1 MPVTLRKRK
10 YSKNRIKFWLDITS
24 NGKRTSQIIDICLL
38 PTDSKTERKNK
49 IELARQIRNRREQE
63 LESSNYVDIL
73 PRFKKETNFL
83 DYADAYAKKYP
94 NKDKRKLTSAIKH
107 FQVFLKTTNYKNN
120 LPFNCFDEAL
130 AYDFITYLKRDSG
143 LTASTPASYL
153 EKLTRVIKAAI
164 RERYM
169 LNNPFEYLSKKG
181 LNKDGIPKNVLNN
194 KELEILF
201 NTICYNIGVRKAFII
216 ACYTGMGEAELRELK
231 WEHIDFINRKISYTR
246 NKTGNKATNHLHPMI
261 QRQLF
266 GLDESK
272 EYVFN
277 SELLPSSTN
286 GINKVLKTWVK
297 NAGIHKKITFYCA
310 RHTFG
315 TSVCRVSG
323 NQKVVAQAMGHKS
336 TRFTDRYT
344 KLVEEEH
351 IKAVESLPF
360 ISTEIA

>member
-1 MPVTLRKRK
+1 MAVKLRKRK
-10 YSKNRIKFWLDITS
+10 YPKKGERFYLDIYI
-24 NGKRTSQIIDICLL
+24 NEQNRTSQFLDIWLYHAD
-38 PTDSKTERKNK
+38 TKVERKNK
-49 IELARQIRNRREQE
+49 QELANQIRNRVEQDN
-63 LESSNYVDIL
+63 ESKKYRDIL
-73 PRFKKETNFL
+73 PKFKKETNFL
-83 DYADAYAKKYP
+83 DYADVYCTKYK
-94 NKDKRKLTSAIKH
+94 NKDIKKVTSAIKH
-107 FQVFLKTTNYKNN
+107 FRTFLKTTNYKNV
-120 LPFNCFDEAL
+120 LPFNCFGEAL
-130 AYDFITYLKRDSG
+130 AYDFIDYLKKDSG
-143 LTASTPASYL
+143 LTASTPGSYL
-153 EKLTRVIKAAI
+153 EKLTRIIKSAM

-194 KELEILF
+194 QELEILF
-201 NTICYNIGVRKAFII
+201 KTDCSNIGVRKAFII

-231 WEHIDFINRKISYTR
+231 WEQIDFINKKLSYTR

-261 QRQLF
+261 ERQLL
-266 GLDESK
+266 GLDKSK
-272 EYVFN
+272 KNVFN
-277 SELLPSSTN
+277 TELPSSTN

>member
-1 MPVTLRKRK
+1 MAVKLRKRK
-10 YSKNRIKFWLDITS
+10 YPKKGERFYLDIYI
-24 NGKRTSQIIDICLL
+24 NEQNRTSQFLDIWLYHAD
-38 PTDSKTERKNK
+38 TKVERKYK
-49 IELARQIRNRREQE
+49 QELANQIRNRVEQDN
-63 LESSNYVDIL
+63 ESKKYRDIL
-73 PRFKKETNFL
+73 PKFKKETNFL
-83 DYADAYAKKYP
+83 DYADVYCTKYK
-94 NKDKRKLTSAIKH
+94 NKDIKKVTSAIKH
-107 FQVFLKTTNYKNN
+107 FRTFLKTTNYKNV
-120 LPFNCFDEAL
+120 LPFNCFGEAL
-130 AYDFITYLKRDSG
+130 AYDFIDYLKKDSG
-143 LTASTPASYL
+143 LTASTPGSYL
-153 EKLTRVIKAAI
+153 EKLTRIIKSAM

-194 KELEILF
+194 QELEILF
-201 NTICYNIGVRKAFII
+201 KTDCSNIGVRKAFII

-231 WEHIDFINRKISYTR
+231 WEQIDFINKKLSYTR

-261 QRQLF
+261 ERQLL
-266 GLDESK
+266 GLDKSK
-272 EYVFN
+272 KNVFN
-277 SELLPSSTN
+277 TELPSSTN

>member
-1 MPVTLRKRK
+1 MAVKLRKRK
-10 YSKNRIKFWLDITS
+10 YPKKGERYYLDIYI
-24 NGKRTSQIIDICLL
+24 NQNNRTSQFLDIWLL
-38 PTDSKTERKNK
+38 PTDNSNQRKNK
-49 IELARQIRNRREQE
+49 HELALQIRNRVEQDNE
-63 LESSNYVDIL
+63 TKKYRDIL
-73 PRFKKETNFL
+73 PKYKKETNFL
-83 DYADAYAKKYP
+83 DYVDTYAKKYP

-107 FQVFLKTTNYKNN
+107 FQFFLKTTNYKNH

-153 EKLTRVIKAAI
+153 EKLTRVVKAAM

-169 LNNPFEYLSKKG
+169 LNNPFEYVSKKG

-194 KELEILF
+194 QELQILF
-201 NTICYNIGVRKAFII
+201 NTICSNIGVRKAFII
-216 ACYTGMGEAELRELK
+216 ACYTGMGEAEIRKLR
-231 WEHIDFINRKISYTR
+231 WEDIDVI
-246 NKTGNKATNHLHPMI
+246 NKTIKYRRCKTHTVAPNFLHPMI
-261 QRQLF
+261 EQQLI
-266 GLDESK
+266 GLDRSK
-272 EYVFN
+272 EFVFN
-277 SELLPSSTN
+277 GELPTCTN
-286 GINKVLKTWVK
+286 GINKALARWVK
-297 NAGIHKKITFYCA
+297 SANIQKKITFYCG

>member
-1 MPVTLRKRK
+1 MAVKLRKRK
-10 YSKNRIKFWLDITS
+10 YPKKGERFYLDIYV
-24 NGKRTSQIIDICLL
+24 NQNNRTSQFLDIWLL
-38 PTDSKTERKNK
+38 PTDNSNQRKNK
-49 IELARQIRNRREQE
+49 LELARQIRNRVEQDNE
-63 LESSNYVDIL
+63 TKKYRDIL
-73 PRFKKETNFL
+73 PKYKKETNFL

-94 NKDKRKLTSAIKH
+94 NKDIRKLTSAIKH
-107 FQVFLKTTNYKNN
+107 FQIFLKTTNYKNN

-130 AYDFITYLKRDSG
+130 AFDFITYLKKDSG

-153 EKLTRVIKAAI
+153 EKLTRVVKAAM
-164 RERYM
+164 RERYL

-194 KELEILF
+194 QELEILF

-216 ACYTGMGEAELRELK
+216 ACYTGMGEAELRQLK
-231 WEHIDFINRKISYTR
+231 WEQIDTINKTISYTR
-246 NKTGNKATNHLHPMI
+246 NKTGNKATNYLHPMI
-261 QRQLF
+261 ERQLL
-266 GLDESK
+266 GLDKSK

-277 SELLPSSTN
+277 TELPSSTN

-315 TSVCRVSG
+315 TLVCRVSG

-351 IKAVESLPF
+351 IKAVKSLNF

>member
-1 MPVTLRKRK
+1 M
-10 YSKNRIKFWLDITS
+10 
-24 NGKRTSQIIDICLL
+24 
-38 PTDSKTERKNK
+38 
-49 IELARQIRNRREQE
+49 
-63 LESSNYVDIL
+63 
-73 PRFKKETNFL
+73 
-83 DYADAYAKKYP
+83 
-94 NKDKRKLTSAIKH
+94 
-107 FQVFLKTTNYKNN
+107 
-120 LPFNCFDEAL
+120 
-130 AYDFITYLKRDSG
+130 KRDSG

-153 EKLTRVIKAAI
+153 EKLTRVIKAAM

-194 KELEILF
+194 QELEILF

-216 ACYTGMGEAELRELK
+216 ACYTGMGEAELRQLK
-231 WEHIDFINRKISYTR
+231 WEQIDTINKTISYTR
-246 NKTGNKATNHLHPMI
+246 NKTGNKATNYLHPMI
-261 QRQLF
+261 ERQLL
-266 GLDESK
+266 GLDKSK

-277 SELLPSSTN
+277 KELPNSTN